1 MLLQWTREMGYEI
14 IEDWHPW
21 TALSTG
27 DNPGQVKAGYV
38 IRYGGAN
45 AANQTALDFY
55 FLTVQVCR
63 NYCFLDWSSSC
74 FYGRDLDTWCPRFAH
89 IN

>member
-63 NYCFLDWSSSC
+63 YYCFLSMLKS
-74 FYGRDLDTWCPRFAH
+74 L
-89 IN
+89 